1 MENANSH
8 SQREKNSTEEESL
21 MAIDTIIIGTLCKL
35 CSEEGV
41 LMPPLHCARV
51 APSIDLGQPTN
62 RPLEPWRSNLAPN
75 KTPDL
80 PSPDMSH

>member
-21 MAIDTIIIGTLCKL
+21 MAIDTITIGTLCKL

-41 LMPPLHCARV
+41 LMPPPPHCARV
-51 APSIDLGQPTN
+51 AP
-62 RPLEPWRSNLAPN
+62 PLTWANQQTDP
-75 KTPDL
+75 
-80 PSPDMSH
+80 